1 VLEVDAALVELA
13 RERLALRTG
22 PALQV
27 RTGDARVTLRDE
39 PTASADVVVGDA
51 FGGRSVPWHLAT
63 AEFVADIRRVLR
75 PDGIYALNIIDFG
88 PLHLAEAVA
97 ATLLDGFADV
107 ALVAPPAGAGRPA
120 GGNLVFLASERRL
133 PAGTRVGARGA
144 RSFPRPAVARLA
156 TGADPLRDDSAPAD
170 QLLTGDRS

>member
-1 VLEVDAALVELA
+1 MELA

-22 PALQV
+22 PALRV

-39 PTASADVVVGDA
+39 PAASADLVVGDA

-63 AEFVADIRRVLR
+63 AEFAADIRRVLR
-75 PDGIYALNIIDFG
+75 PGGLYALNIIDFG
-88 PLHLAEAVA
+88 SLRLARAVA

-107 ALVAPPAGAGRPA
+107 ALVAPPAGDGAPRGRQP
-120 GGNLVFLASERRL
+120 RL
-133 PAGTRVGARGA
+133 PRLGAPAARGDA
-144 RSFPRPAVARLA
+144 RRPRAARATSPAPPSPGWRR
-156 TGADPLRDDSAPAD
+156 GADPLRDDDAPAD